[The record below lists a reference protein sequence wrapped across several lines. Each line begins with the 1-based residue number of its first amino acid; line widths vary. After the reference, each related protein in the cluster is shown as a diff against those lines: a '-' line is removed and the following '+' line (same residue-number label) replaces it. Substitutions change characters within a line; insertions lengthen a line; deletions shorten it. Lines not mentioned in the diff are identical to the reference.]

1 MVKVAINGFGR
12 IGRLAFRLMFGSKDF
27 DIVALN
33 DLTGAEDLAYL
44 LRYDSAQG
52 PYKTDSITHKEGAI
66 VVDGKEIKVF
76 AEKDPN
82 NLPWKKLDVDVVLEC
97 TGAFTTKEK
106 ASAHINAG
114 AKKVI
119 LSAPAKGEGVK
130 TIVYNV
136 NHKDLD
142 GTEEVISAASC
153 TTNCLAPIAKALN
166 DKYGIVK
173 GFMTTVHAYTNDQN
187 TLDGPH
193 KAGIKSRRT
202 RAAAANIV
210 PTTTGAASAVG
221 LVLPSLKGKLD
232 GISLRVPV
240 ITGSVVDLVF
250 EPATPVA
257 SAEEL
262 NAAIKAASNE
272 TLGYTE
278 DPIVSSDV
286 IGTHYGSILD
296 SRSTAVMTVDGKQL
310 VKVISWYDNEMSYT
324 SQFVRTAKYFASLI
338 QK

>member
-1 MVKVAINGFGR
+1 MAVKVAINGFGR
-12 IGRLAFRLMFGSKDF
+12 IGRLAFRLMYGTEDF
-27 DIVALN
+27 EIVALN

-44 LRYDSAQG
+44 LKYDSAQG
-52 PYKTDSITHKEGAI
+52 NYKVNDISWKEGAI
-66 VVDGKEIKVF
+66 VVDGNEIKVY

-82 NLPWKKLDVDVVLEC
+82 NLPWKALNVDVVIEC
-97 TGAFTTKEK
+97 TGAFTTKDK
-106 ASAHINAG
+106 AQAHINAG

-119 LSAPAKGEGVK
+119 ISAPAKGDLK

-136 NHKDLD
+136 NHTDLD
-142 GTEEVISAASC
+142 GSEEIVSAASC
-153 TTNCLAPIAKALN
+153 TTNCLAPIAKVLN
-166 DKYGIVK
+166 DTYGIK
-173 GFMTTVHAYTNDQN
+173 RGFMTTVHAYTNDQN

-193 KAGIKSRRT
+193 RAGIKSRRT

-210 PTTTGAASAVG
+210 PTTTGAAAAVG
-221 LVLPSLKGKLD
+221 LVLPELKGKLD
-232 GISLRVPV
+232 GMALRVPT

-250 EPATPVA
+250 EPAKEVA

-262 NAAIKAASNE
+262 NAAVKAAANE

-286 IGTHYGSILD
+286 IGSLYGSIFD
-296 SRSTAVMTVDGKQL
+296 SACTKVMTVDGKQL
-310 VKVISWYDNEMSYT
+310 VKVIAWYDNEMSYT
-324 SQFVRTAKYFASLI
+324 SQLVRTAKYLVH